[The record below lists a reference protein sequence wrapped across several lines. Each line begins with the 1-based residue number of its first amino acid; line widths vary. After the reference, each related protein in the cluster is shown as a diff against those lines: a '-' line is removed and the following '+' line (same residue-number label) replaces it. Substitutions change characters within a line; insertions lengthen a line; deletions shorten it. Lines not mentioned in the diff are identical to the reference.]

1 MSPKDILIALFV
13 IFIWSINLVI
23 QKIFS
28 QKISLDFFN
37 LLRFL
42 SCVPLLFIFKRP
54 SVAFLKILS
63 VSLFWHVLT
72 FFFVGLSLHSGTNIG
87 TVSFVYQTCAFFGIF
102 FGFLF
107 LKEIPTISQVIGIVI
122 SFSGVALLFSH
133 AISQVSTGINQIEGV
148 IFTLFAAMSWGMG
161 ATLIKKFKIP
171 SDLNT
176 NIWITGIATLPMLGM
191 IYGQHDNVFWG
202 ESYFALSSEILL
214 GALYAGYAANVLG
227 NCLWLSLLK
236 KYPSSLVAL
245 FVPLLPFFSS
255 ILSYCFL
262 EEKFTTLQLSAFLI
276 IALGLAINQ
285 NLFKYLI
292 KTSKGLYRKG
302 VELVS

>member
-1 MSPKDILIALFV
+1 MNLKDILIVLFV

-42 SCVPLLFIFKRP
+42 SCVPLLLVFKRP
-54 SVAFLKILS
+54 SVAFLKILG
-63 VSLFWHVLT
+63 VSLFWNVLT

-102 FGFLF
+102 FCFLL
-107 LKEIPTISQVIGIVI
+107 LKEIPTISQIIGIVI

-133 AISQVSTGINQIEGV
+133 AISQVSTEVNQIKGV

-161 ATLIKKFKIP
+161 ATLIKKFKMP

-176 NIWITGIATLPMLGM
+176 NIWITGLATLPMLGM
-191 IYGQHDNVFWG
+191 IYGQHDDTFW
-202 ESYFALSSEILL
+202 EKSYSALSSEILL
-214 GALYAGYAANVLG
+214 GALYAGYIANLLG

-236 KYPSSLVAL
+236 KYPSSLVTPFML
-245 FVPLLPFFSS
+245 LLPFFSS
-255 ILSYCFL
+255 LLSYCFL
-262 EEKFTTLQLSAFLI
+262 EEKFTTLQLSAFFI
-276 IALGLAINQ
+276 IALGLSINQ
-285 NLFKYLI
+285 NLFTYLI
-292 KTSKGLYRKG
+292 NACKRGYKTWISIN
-302 VELVS
+302 

>member
-1 MSPKDILIALFV
+1 MSPKDILIVLFV
-13 IFIWSINLVI
+13 IFVWSINLVI

-28 QKISLDFFN
+28 HKISLDFFN

-42 SCVPLLFIFKRP
+42 SCVPLLLVFKRP
-54 SVAFLKILS
+54 SIAFLKILS
-63 VSLFWHVLT
+63 VSLFWNVLT
-72 FFFVGLSLHSGTNIG
+72 FFFVGLSLHAGTNIG

-102 FGFLF
+102 FCFLL
-107 LKEIPTISQVIGIVI
+107 LKEIPSIAQIIGIVI

-133 AISQVSTGINQIEGV
+133 ALSESSAGMNQIEGV

-176 NIWITGIATLPMLGM
+176 NIWITGVATLPMLGM
-191 IYGQHDNVFWG
+191 IYGNHDNIFW
-202 ESYFALSSEILL
+202 EKSYSALSSEILL
-214 GALYAGYAANVLG
+214 GALYAGYVANLLG

-236 KYPSSLVAL
+236 KYPSSLVAPFML
-245 FVPLLPFFSS
+245 LLPFFSS
-255 ILSYCFL
+255 LISYCFL

-285 NLFKYLI
+285 NLFNYLFKI
-292 KTSKGLYRKG
+292 CKNGYKKWILIN
-302 VELVS
+302 